1 MKTYTPEEL
10 KTAQNKGCQ
19 IEYYEN
25 GVWQEVLKHLPF
37 SSLVAHAQNLRI
49 HPADEW
55 KARLPRLKD
64 GAEWCCKGSDFHSGN
79 RPYVIGEYLECL
91 NDCQALSGF
100 GYSTRRPVPPEF
112 LHESELAK
120 QSESAPQPPC
130 DCIEKCGKFWIQRC
144 SCHNSGDLANAEA
157 WCQEQNRYPEAA
169 QATDFGEPWETV
181 ASGSINTSGDFD
193 GMIEILSNKRVVARF
208 YAPDDKNEAD
218 FSRII
223 ACINALR
230 GVPDPAEFVR
240 QARENA
246 EILKRLGHH

>member
-1 MKTYTPEEL
+1 MKTYTIEEL
-10 KTAQNKGCQ
+10 KAAQAKGCR
-19 IEYYEN
+19 IEYASHDWYEI
-25 GVWQEVLKHLPF
+25 EPSRLEAFYLTDPARPF
-37 SSLVAHAQNLRI
+37 RI

-55 KARLPRLKD
+55 KARLPQLKE
-64 GAEWCCKGSDFHSGN
+64 GAEWACDGYGMPQGIRPLIVGEMPAGIACAKGDLG
-79 RPYVIGEYLECL
+79 
-91 NDCQALSGF
+91 
-100 GYSTRRPVPPEF
+100 STGRPVPPEF

-120 QSESAPQPPC
+120 QPEGASQPPC

-169 QATDFGEPWETV
+169 QAPDFGEPWETV
-181 ASGSINTSGDFD
+181 ASGSINTSGDLD
-193 GMIEILSNKRVVARF
+193 GVIEILSNKRVVARF

-223 ACINALR
+223 ACVNALR